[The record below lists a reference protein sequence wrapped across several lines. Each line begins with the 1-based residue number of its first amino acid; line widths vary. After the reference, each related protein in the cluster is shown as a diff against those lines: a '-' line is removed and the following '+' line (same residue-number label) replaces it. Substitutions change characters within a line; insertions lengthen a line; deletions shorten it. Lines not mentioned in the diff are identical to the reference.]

1 MTTYILRPLPHL
13 YKYIQVYIQI
23 YIHSKNVQNVSQ
35 TTIWNFSE
43 KGCFNNIWIKSSNLN
58 KTINTTKHKSYSFSV
73 IIVLRNGCSKNLE
86 RI

>member
-1 MTTYILRPLPHL
+1 MFKMYPKQLFGIFLR
-13 YKYIQVYIQI
+13 Y
-23 YIHSKNVQNVSQ
+23 
-35 TTIWNFSE
+35 
-43 KGCFNNIWIKSSNLN
+43 GCFNNIWIKSSNLN